1 VTPPDDE
8 GSEDEKATRLVALA
22 NANSALVAR
31 HRAEDLLLQTLRRN
45 EERTNYALGAAHTG
59 VWEFYLV
66 TRELTWSETMGPLFG
81 LTPGHVPASPEAVLA
96 RIHPDDRAMV
106 EDCVVQ
112 AARDGTDLEV
122 EFRVAW
128 PDGDAHWLAARGRVL
143 RDENDRPMRMLGIG
157 TDISDRKSLEA
168 QLHQAQKLEAVGLLA
183 GGIAH
188 DFNNILS
195 VILSYSE
202 FLLQEVGSTSPLR
215 GDLEAIHKAG
225 KRAADLTRQ
234 VLAFSRQQVLAP
246 KILDLNDVIVI
257 VSNMLTRVL
266 GEDIELETNLA
277 TDLGKVK
284 ADPGQIE
291 QVIVNL
297 VVNARDAMPR
307 GGTLTI
313 ETSNARLDDADAAAH
328 IGVTPGRHVM
338 IAVSDTGEGMDKTTQ
353 SRIFEPFF
361 TTKERGKGTGL
372 GLSTVFGIVQQSG
385 GTIWVYSEPHV
396 GTTFKVYLPRVPDQ
410 ASPPRVGSARP
421 PQSRGGETVLLVEDD
436 DQVRAVASSILEN
449 AGYRVLPAATPA
461 EAFAICAEHGLEIDL
476 LLTDVVMPK
485 MSGRELAEQIVA
497 LQASVKV
504 LFMSGYTDDAIVRHG
519 VRDSGVAFLQKPLTP
534 AALTRKVR
542 EVLDTD

>member
-1 VTPPDDE
+1 VTVPDDE
-8 GSEDEKATRLVALA
+8 SGEDEEKRLAALA
-22 NANSALVAR
+22 SANSVLVAR
-31 HRAEDLLLQTLRRN
+31 HRAEDLLLRTLRRN

-59 VWEFYLV
+59 VWEFDLV
-66 TRELTWSETMGPLFG
+66 TRELTWSETMAPLFG
-81 LTPGHVPASPEAVLA
+81 LKPGEVLASPDAVLA
-96 RIHPDDRAMV
+96 RIHLDDRAVV
-106 EDCVVQ
+106 EDCVAH

-128 PDGDAHWLAARGRVL
+128 PDGDTHWLAARGRVL
-143 RDENDRPMRMLGIG
+143 RDETDRPVRVLGIG

-202 FLLQEVGSTSPLR
+202 FLLQQVGSTSPFR
-215 GDLEAIHKAG
+215 GDLEEIHKAG

-246 KILDLNDVIVI
+246 KILDLNDVLVI

-266 GEDIELETNLA
+266 GEDIELETLLA
-277 TDLGKVK
+277 KDLGKVK

-307 GGTLTI
+307 GGKVTI
-313 ETSNARLDDADAAAH
+313 ETSNVRLDDADAAVH
-328 IGVTPGRHVM
+328 VGVTPGRHVM
-338 IAVSDTGEGMDKTTQ
+338 IAVSDTGVGMDKITQ

-361 TTKERGKGTGL
+361 TTKERGKGSGL

-385 GTIWVYSEPHV
+385 GTIWVYSEPNV
-396 GTTFKVYLPRVPDQ
+396 GTTFKVYLPRAPDQ
-410 ASPPRVGSARP
+410 ASSPSVGSTRPPRSH
-421 PQSRGGETVLLVEDD
+421 GGETILLVEDD
-436 DQVRAVASSILEN
+436 DQVRAVASSILKD
-449 AGYRVLPAATPA
+449 AGYRVFQAGTPA
-461 EAFAICAEHGLEIDL
+461 EAFALCAEHGDEIDL

-485 MSGRELAEQIVA
+485 MSGRQLAEQIVA
-497 LQASVKV
+497 LRANVKV

-519 VRDSGVAFLQKPLTP
+519 VLDSGVAFLQKPLTP
-534 AALTRKVR
+534 SALTRRIR
-542 EVLDTD
+542 EVLDTE